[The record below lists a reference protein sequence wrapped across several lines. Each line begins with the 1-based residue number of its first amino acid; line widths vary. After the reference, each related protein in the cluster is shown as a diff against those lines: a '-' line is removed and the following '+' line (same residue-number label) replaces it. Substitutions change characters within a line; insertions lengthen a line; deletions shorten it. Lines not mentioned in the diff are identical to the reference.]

1 MPQQR
6 LYHDYVDNKLIPY
19 WYVLSFELCQ
29 INWEKSV
36 YYYEAIKP
44 FEFVERH
51 EFDESLISVSIN
63 LSDFIFNYESPNKI
77 GLNLR
82 SIRRRIERYGLDP
95 SLVQQFV
102 LSTPEIEELLMM
114 LPEQRKMIFAT
125 KFYERSK

>member
-6 LYHDYVDNKLIPY
+6 LYHEYVESNLIPY
-19 WYVLSFELCQ
+19 WYVLTFTLGQ
-29 INWEKSV
+29 INWDKPV
-36 YYYEAIKP
+36 YYYDAIKP
-44 FEFVERH
+44 FEFVERD
-51 EFDESLISVSIN
+51 EFDESLIGVSIN

-77 GLNLR
+77 GLNIR

-102 LSTPEIEELLMM
+102 LSTPGIEELLMM

-125 KFYERSK
+125 KLY